1 VAADRKRPPQSS
13 HSIVVAGLDLA
24 ELVDR
29 KVAHELP
36 EMNGRLEQL
45 VADAVDRELERLVA
59 EQLNTMVTDGR
70 QLPSKTTAA
79 TTM

>member
-1 VAADRKRPPQSS
+1 
-13 HSIVVAGLDLA
+13 VAGLDLA

>member
-1 VAADRKRPPQSS
+1 
-13 HSIVVAGLDLA
+13 
-24 ELVDR
+24 
-29 KVAHELP
+29 
-36 EMNGRLEQL
+36 MNGRLEQL
-45 VADAVDRELERLVA
+45 VADAVARELERLVA

>member
-1 VAADRKRPPQSS
+1 
-13 HSIVVAGLDLA
+13 VAGLDLA

-59 EQLNTMVTDGR
+59 EQLKTMVTDGR